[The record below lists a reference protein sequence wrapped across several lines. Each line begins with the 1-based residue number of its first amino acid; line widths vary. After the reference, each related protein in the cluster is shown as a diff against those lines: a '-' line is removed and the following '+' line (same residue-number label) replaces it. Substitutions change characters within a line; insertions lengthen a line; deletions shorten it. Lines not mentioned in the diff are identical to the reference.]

1 VSSRTSNPRDVK
13 LLSLAVQTAKV
24 KQRKSPCI
32 PYPKRMSA
40 AKVPVSFPQPALDT
54 ASRAHPR
61 RFRYRQ
67 PHHQPCAGRHSRT
80 YNCQSLID
88 KGVKICI
95 LVSAILVRSS
105 SRLDNMRRRR
115 FADAQIEKRGDNGGV
130 LDISRVDECFRC

>member
-1 VSSRTSNPRDVK
+1 
-13 LLSLAVQTAKV
+13 
-24 KQRKSPCI
+24 
-32 PYPKRMSA
+32 MSA

-61 RFRYRQ
+61 RLRYRQ
-67 PHHQPCAGRHSRT
+67 PHHQPCAGRYSRT

-105 SRLDNMRRRR
+105 SRLDNMRSRR